1 MKKIK
6 NIGINTLLGGVLM
19 LFTFASC
26 DGDSNSGSTAS
37 TGKPVISSVS
47 PSLNEDGQPSDLTP
61 VTIGY
66 ADNMYIIHGSG
77 FQSLQ
82 KIYFNDTDTAFNSM
96 LVTDTDIFVTI
107 DRNTPYENASNQL
120 KIVTAGGTAT
130 FDFVVAPPAPSMTS
144 YNPINAAAGST
155 IKIYGS
161 FFLDPI
167 VKFGD
172 TEAVIVSSSL
182 TEITVTVPVGAEHKY
197 VSVTTISGEAISKQA
212 VGTAI
217 FDDVFYGD
225 WAMSAPAA
233 IIDATPTKTPSQGL
247 KLIEGAV
254 DGWGNIGT
262 SWIWNDQISA
272 YKGLR
277 IAIKGKNAGKV
288 AIIFNGHWDD
298 SISALL
304 DITTEWKTF
313 EIPWST
319 FGPVPAVQNITI
331 KNNTGDPNV
340 FYVDDIGYV
349 LND

>member
-26 DGDSNSGSTAS
+26 DGDDNNGSSVS
-37 TGKPVISSVS
+37 TGKPVITSVS

-61 VTIGY
+61 VTVGY

-77 FQSLQ
+77 FKSLQ
-82 KIYFNDTDTAFNSM
+82 KVYFNNTDTAFNLT

-107 DRNTPYENASNQL
+107 DRNTPYQNQPNEL
-120 KIVTAGGTAT
+120 RIVTAGGTAT
-130 FDFVVAPPAPSMTS
+130 FDFVVAPPAPGLTS
-144 YNPINAAAGST
+144 FNPINAATGST

-161 FFLDPI
+161 FFLDPV

-172 TEAVIVSSSL
+172 VEATVVNSSL
-182 TEITVTVPVGAEHKY
+182 TEIEVTVPEGAQHQY
-197 VSVTTISGEAISKQA
+197 VSVTTISGEAVSKQA

-225 WAMSAPAA
+225 WAMSAPATV
-233 IIDATPTKTPSQGL
+233 IDGIPTKTPSQGL

-262 SWIWNDQISA
+262 NWIWNDQLSD

-288 AIIFNGHWDD
+288 AVILNGHWDD

-319 FGPVPAVQNITI
+319 FGPVPAIQNITL
-331 KNNTGDPNV
+331 KNNVGDANV